1 MHEILGVKV
10 FHSNTLKVFVR
21 MDTKGGGAVVV
32 V

>member
-1 MHEILGVKV
+1 MLDVKV

-21 MDTKGGGAVVV
+21 TDTKGGGAVVV